1 MKTDASTIFLQRLEG
16 GAFALI
22 ALWLYSFS
30 GESWWWFLL
39 FILAPYLSMLAYSAG
54 PRLGSAVYNLVH
66 TWVAPV
72 LLWAVAWYANAS
84 FLIALAFIWAAH
96 IGIDRGLGYGLKL
109 QSGFR
114 DTHLGPIGGDS

>member
-1 MKTDASTIFLQRLEG
+1 MHTDPSTILLQRLEG

-39 FILAPYLSMLAYSAG
+39 FILAPDLSMLAYWAG
-54 PRLGSAVYNLVH
+54 PRLGSAVYNAAH

-72 LLWAVAWYANAS
+72 IIWAIGWYGNAS

-96 IGIDRGLGYGLKL
+96 IGIDRALGYGLKL
-109 QSGFR
+109 QSSFQE
-114 DTHLGPIGGDS
+114 THLGRIGRES